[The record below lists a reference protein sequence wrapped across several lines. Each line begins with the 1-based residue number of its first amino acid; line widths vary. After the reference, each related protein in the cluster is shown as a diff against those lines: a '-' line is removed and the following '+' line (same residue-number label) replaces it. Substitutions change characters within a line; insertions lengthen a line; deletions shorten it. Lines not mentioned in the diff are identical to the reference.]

1 MDPARNQNDDDRA
14 VDMSRVVA
22 FIFSVGGIVFS
33 LVLGVLWLIVKPND
47 RGPRRWLISVTFLYT
62 LASIHAVAG
71 LVSRPLSVGL
81 RPLENV
87 EAANGPDPIR
97 AIVLIGGGTL
107 TVKGR
112 EEKLGVLTLDCAA
125 RVLETARLYKALD
138 APWVISSGGAT
149 PGLDLVPESEI
160 MRDALV
166 RLGVPESKILLESRS
181 QNTHEQALFVAP
193 ILRTLGVDRFV
204 LVTVDTHMRRAVWT
218 FRTQG
223 VQPIPAISR
232 DPFETE
238 RLWEWIVP
246 SGSGL
251 MVTGLVVHDYL
262 ALVYYYIRGWL

>member
-1 MDPARNQNDDDRA
+1 
-14 VDMSRVVA
+14 
-22 FIFSVGGIVFS
+22 
-33 LVLGVLWLIVKPND
+33 
-47 RGPRRWLISVTFLYT
+47 
-62 LASIHAVAG
+62 
-71 LVSRPLSVGL
+71 
-81 RPLENV
+81 
-87 EAANGPDPIR
+87 
-97 AIVLIGGGTL
+97 
-107 TVKGR
+107 
-112 EEKLGVLTLDCAA
+112 
-125 RVLETARLYKALD
+125 
-138 APWVISSGGAT
+138 
-149 PGLDLVPESEI
+149 
-160 MRDALV
+160 
-166 RLGVPESKILLESRS
+166 VPESKILLESRS
-181 QNTHEQALFVAP
+181 QNTREQALFVAP